1 MSALRKE
8 EPLSTAD
15 IVGRQR
21 ATAPWEDST
30 FDRADVDPSPNID
43 PTDRR
48 PPRSAAG
55 STAGYN
61 TEAEKTSGD
70 SDVADIEGGEI
81 VDSDVEPPQQ
91 SNASVREASQRVT
104 YEPRSEAV
112 SSAASETWASSSPA
126 AASFAGKAAAD
137 RDESPSRAPL
147 FAEDELHTFRTR
159 WDQVQTSF
167 VDEPRQSV
175 EQADALV
182 ATVVQRIAEQ
192 FAQERAKLE
201 QQWDRGDD
209 VSTEELR
216 QGLKRYRA
224 FFDRLLSF

>member
-1 MSALRKE
+1 MSALRKQ

-21 ATAPWEDST
+21 PTASGEDST
-30 FDRADVDPSPNID
+30 FERANADRNID

-48 PPRSAAG
+48 PSRSAADG

-61 TEAEKTSGD
+61 TEAEKTSRD
-70 SDVADIEGGEI
+70 SDVAEIEGGEI
-81 VDSDVEPPQQ
+81 VDSNVDPRQQ
-91 SNASVREASQRVT
+91 SSASAREATQRVT
-104 YEPRSEAV
+104 YQPRNEAV
-112 SSAASETWASSSPA
+112 ASAASETWRSSPPA
-126 AASFAGKAAAD
+126 AASFAGEAAAD

-147 FAEDELHTFRTR
+147 FVEDELHSFRTR

-182 ATVVQRIAEQ
+182 AAVVQRIAEQ
-192 FAQERAKLE
+192 FAQERARLE